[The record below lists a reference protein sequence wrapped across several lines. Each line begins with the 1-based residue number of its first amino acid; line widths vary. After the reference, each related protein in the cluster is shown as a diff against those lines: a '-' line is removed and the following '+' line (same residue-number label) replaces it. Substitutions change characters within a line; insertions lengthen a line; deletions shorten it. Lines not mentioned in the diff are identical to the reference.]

1 MSEESNI
8 KNAVTQSGFAKL
20 CGVSPEA
27 VRKAIVAGKIDADG
41 EGRKKRI
48 LLASVNT
55 ISYLNDRNSQRKN
68 SVKLHSNTV
77 LDPISIPDKH
87 PQLQN
92 SPTDTSK
99 ASSESNTLKM
109 IDLDDEDIDI
119 SSFSQN
125 DIKKVKDLETARKNA
140 QDRKK
145 SRGDLIDR
153 KLVTTILGKIYTI
166 EVNQIKPIADKS
178 PSRIAAIFEDEDPE
192 KILKVSQILSS
203 DISDALNHI
212 KHNVERFLN
221 QINKNSKEK
230 GNVLI

>member
-1 MSEESNI
+1 MSEEI
-8 KNAVTQSGFAKL
+8 KTKDVITQSGFAKL

-27 VRKAIVAGKIDADG
+27 VRKAIVAGKIGAIG

-48 LLASVNT
+48 LLADLNT
-55 ISYLNDRNSQRKN
+55 VAYLNDRNSQRKK
-68 SVKLHSNTV
+68 SVKPQSDNV
-77 LDPISIPDKH
+77 SAPISIPDKH
-87 PQLQN
+87 PQVQP
-92 SPTDTSK
+92 SPTDTPK
-99 ASSESNTLKM
+99 ASSPSNTLKM

-230 GNVLI
+230 RNVLI

>member
-1 MSEESNI
+1 MSEETKTENLTS
-8 KNAVTQSGFAKL
+8 QSKFAKL

-27 VRKAIVAGKIDADG
+27 VRKAIVAGKIDAIG

-48 LLASVNT
+48 LLAGLNT
-55 ISYLNDRNSQRKN
+55 IAYLNDRNSQRKK
-68 SVKLHSNTV
+68 SVKLQLDTV
-77 LDPISIPDKH
+77 SDPISIPDKH
-87 PQLQN
+87 PQLQA
-92 SPTDTSK
+92 SPPNNHK
-99 ASSESNTLKM
+99 ESPPTNTRKK

-119 SSFSQN
+119 SSFNQN
-125 DIKKVKDLETARKNA
+125 DIKKLKDLETARKHA

-212 KHNVERFLN
+212 KHSVERFLN

-230 GNVLI
+230 GNALI